1 MRVRLLFVDVFP
13 NFSWKPQLLTQA
25 PCKHLRLQYNRQDD
39 SALPEKIPKYQSR
52 SIISVIFPFSCAVIL
67 RVSCS
72 FALWNREEKNIML
85 YVECT
90 YIPEKKINLD
100 LGDEFNARKW
110 FPALRVL
117 CLSTLQGYHLNHNF
131 QFSKMSVRKLLR
143 VRHGE
148 RPWEG
153 HIPAGT
159 VIFLQG
165 NYMRV
170 SRPDSVGK

>member
-1 MRVRLLFVDVFP
+1 MRLRLLFVEVFL

-25 PCKHLRLQYNRQDD
+25 PSKHLRHQYNRPDD
-39 SALPEKIPKYQSR
+39 LALPEKIPKYQFR
-52 SIISVIFPFSCAVIL
+52 SSISVIFPFSYAMIF
-67 RVSCS
+67 RVLCS
-72 FALWNREEKNIML
+72 FVLWNREEKKISCYRQNIQI
-85 YVECT
+85 Y
-90 YIPEKKINLD
+90 PKKINLN

-110 FPALRVL
+110 FPALRAL
-117 CLSTLQGYHLNHNF
+117 CLSTLQRYHLNHDF
-131 QFSKMSVRKLLR
+131 QFSELSVRKLLK

-153 HIPAGT
+153 HSPAGT

-170 SRPDSVGK
+170 RRGG